1 MWVNMMDEYDEDEYG
16 GQHIE
21 MKEVCAMNS
30 KTTFSNRITIIY
42 SQTLRHI
49 LDTCWIHTG
58 HILDT
63 YCRHIQLVI
72 FFSDYILFCSTSL
85 LRSLL
90 LSFILKIICQHL
102 HHRPHPNRLV
112 KPNSINCPH
121 IPRKL
126 FLPDYCTMIRLT
138 TISFANWRFY
148 LGHNSLTYSK

>member
-1 MWVNMMDEYDEDEYG
+1 MMDEYDEDEYG

-30 KTTFSNRITIIY
+30 KTTFSNRITIIS

-49 LDTCWIHTG
+49 LDTYWIHTG
-58 HILDT
+58 YILDT

-72 FFSDYILFCSTSL
+72 FSVIIYYFVPLRFYAASTHPV
-85 LRSLL
+85 
-90 LSFILKIICQHL
+90 IVVHYQIICQHL

-121 IPRKL
+121 IPRKT